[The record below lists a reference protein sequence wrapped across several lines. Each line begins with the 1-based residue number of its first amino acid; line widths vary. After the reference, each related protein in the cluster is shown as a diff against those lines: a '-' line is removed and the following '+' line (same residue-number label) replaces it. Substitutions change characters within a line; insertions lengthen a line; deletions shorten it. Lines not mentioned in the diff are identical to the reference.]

1 MIETELIQPKKI
13 NDIPMI
19 VSSFTFSIP
28 SIIYYYKCDLLGSIL
43 FFIVTGTSIM
53 ADGVYRDHLIYDRI
67 DLFVATT
74 CYLYAGIS
82 TLIPSFMIGYIT
94 FSKQLLLYTI
104 PLLLIKQSRSK
115 VCRSESWRRWHMVWH
130 YCASGLL
137 TYSLVTLL

>member
-1 MIETELIQPKKI
+1 
-13 NDIPMI
+13 
-19 VSSFTFSIP
+19 
-28 SIIYYYKCDLLGSIL
+28 
-43 FFIVTGTSIM
+43 M
-53 ADGVYRDHLIYDRI
+53 ADGVYRDHLIFNRI

-94 FSKQLLLYTI
+94 FSKQLLLYII

>member
-1 MIETELIQPKKI
+1 MIETELIQPVKI

-82 TLIPSFMIGYIT
+82 ILIPSFMIGYIT

-115 VCRSESWRRWHMVWH
+115 VCRSESWRRWHMAWH